1 MTDEELK
8 KKAEKTATK
17 FMLLGKKLMDDE
29 TVGLADDEASK
40 FMFYFIAAYG
50 AIGNQLNETRPET
63 EPEIDL
69 HEYVDAMTNAYEMV
83 YENDQKPDWDA

>member
-29 TVGLADDEASK
+29 TVGLTDDEASK

-50 AIGNQLNETRPET
+50 AIGNQLNEIKPET

-69 HEYVDAMTNAYEMV
+69 HEYVDAMANAYEMV
-83 YENDQKPDWDA
+83 YENDQKPNWGA